1 MKKYDIVIIGGGP
14 GGYVAS
20 IKAAQLGKTV
30 ALIEAENIGGI
41 CLNHGCIPTK
51 AMLKS
56 AKVYKQFMHAEDYGL
71 DLFDKSQVK
80 VNMEEIKKRKDK
92 IVKKL
97 TGGVKYL
104 LKKNG
109 VEIINGFGTIIDKST
124 IKVNDLVIKAGN
136 LIIATGASPFIPPIP
151 GLDKAIKDK
160 IALTSKE
167 LLNITKL
174 PKTLSIIGGGVI
186 GIEFATLFSLL
197 GTNVTIIERDDIV
210 LSGIDKQI
218 RNEYMKI
225 LANQNLKII
234 TNATVIKIDG
244 NMLSYSINSETILLN
259 SELIL
264 VSIGNIPNLKG
275 LENLD
280 LTMEKGFI
288 KTDNILQTNISNVY
302 AIGDVNGKMML
313 AHVASAEGITAVN
326 NIVGIKDSLNY
337 DRVPYGIY
345 GIPEIAYVGL
355 NEEEAIEQSRDYKI
369 SIFPLSA
376 NGKALADG
384 ESEGFIKLIVDK
396 EYGEI
401 IGMHIL
407 ASNATDMISEAVTT
421 MELEGTV
428 FELSKAIHP
437 HPTLSEIIMEAA
449 QGAIDKAIH
458 I

>member
-1 MKKYDIVIIGGGP
+1 MEKYDIVIIGGGP

-20 IKAAQLGKTV
+20 IKAAQLGKKV
-30 ALIEAENIGGI
+30 ALIEDENIGGI

-56 AKVYKQFMHAEDYGL
+56 AKVYKQFMHAENYGL
-71 DLFDKSQVK
+71 DLVDKSLVK
-80 VNMEEIKKRKDK
+80 VNMAAIKSRKDK

-97 TGGVKYL
+97 TGGVKFL

-109 VEIINGFGTIIDKST
+109 VHVINGFGIVIDKT
-124 IKVNDLVIKAGN
+124 TVKVNDQILKTDN
-136 LIIATGASPFIPPIP
+136 LIIATGSSPVIPPIP
-151 GLDKAIKDK
+151 GLDDAIKNK

-186 GIEFATLFSLL
+186 GIEFATLYSLL
-197 GTNVTIIERDDIV
+197 GTDVTILERDDMV
-210 LSGIDKQI
+210 LSGIDNQI
-218 RNEYMKI
+218 RTEYMKL
-225 LANQNLKII
+225 LANDNLKVI
-234 TNATVIKIDG
+234 TNANVIKIDDT
-244 NMLSYSINSETILLN
+244 NLSYSFNDKIIILE

-264 VSIGNIPNLKG
+264 VSIGNKPNLKG
-275 LENLD
+275 LEKLD
-280 LTMEKGFI
+280 LIMEKGFI
-288 KTDNILQTNISNVY
+288 KTDNMLKTNIKNVY

-326 NIVGIKDSLNY
+326 NILGKKDFLNY
-337 DRVPYGIY
+337 DRVPSGIY
-345 GIPEIAYVGL
+345 GLPEIAYVGL
-355 NEEEAIEQSRDYKI
+355 NEEEAIEQSKDYKV

-376 NGKALADG
+376 NGKALAEG
-384 ESEGFIKLIVDK
+384 ESEGFIKLIIDK
-396 EYGEI
+396 KYGEVL
-401 IGMHIL
+401 GMHIL
-407 ASNATDMISEAVTT
+407 ALNATDMIAEAVTT

>member
-20 IKAAQLGKTV
+20 IKAAQLGKKV
-30 ALIEAENIGGI
+30 ALIEEENIGGI

-56 AKVYKQFMHAEDYGL
+56 AKVYKQFMHAENYGI
-71 DLFDKSQVK
+71 DLVDKSQVK
-80 VNMEEIKKRKDK
+80 VNMEAIKLRKDK

-109 VEIINGFGTIIDKST
+109 VQVINGFGTVVDKST
-124 IKVNDLVIKAGN
+124 VKVNDLIIKTDN
-136 LIIATGASPFIPPIP
+136 LIIATGASPFIPPIF

-167 LLNITKL
+167 LLNVTKL

-186 GIEFATLFSLL
+186 GVEFATLFSLL
-197 GTNVTIIERDDIV
+197 GTNVTILERDDIL
-210 LSGIDKQI
+210 LSGIDNQI
-218 RNEYMKI
+218 RTEYMKI
-225 LANQNLKII
+225 LTNENLKVI
-234 TNATVIKIDG
+234 TNANVIKIEG
-244 NMLSYSINSETILLN
+244 NNLSYSLNSETILLD

-264 VSIGNIPNLKG
+264 VSIGNKPNLKG

-288 KTDNILQTNISNVY
+288 KTDNMLQTNISNVY

-326 NIVGIKDSLNY
+326 NISGIKDSLNY

-396 EYGEI
+396 EYGEV

-407 ASNATDMISEAVTT
+407 ASNATDIISEAVTT

>member
-109 VEIINGFGTIIDKST
+109 VEVINGFGTIIDKST
-124 IKVNDLVIKAGN
+124 IRVNDLVIKAGN

-218 RNEYMKI
+218 RTEYMKI